1 MGKNPGFRA
10 WFYFR
15 QGWSTYFA
23 FIFAA
28 VNTLTVTYYLA
39 IENYPFLKTIFPSFE
54 QYILI
59 VVLIGLPLLVTI
71 GYAHYKKTPSYRA
84 EADVWVESNPYQ
96 ARVLV
101 NTQLSLELNMKLTNI
116 LLKLSSK
123 QEITQKEIHEIK
135 DLQSKLS
142 LENIHQVPKIKKIVL
157 NFNYSYL
164 ILAKDNVLKKNC
176 FVDLKKTMFK
186 EFNKIR

>member
-1 MGKNPGFRA
+1 MIIVGKNTGFRA

-28 VNTLTVTYYLA
+28 INTLTVTYYLA

-59 VVLIGLPLLVTI
+59 VVLVGIPLLVLV

-101 NTQLSLELNMKLTNI
+101 NTQFTLALNMKLTDV
-116 LLKLSSK
+116 LLKLSSN
-123 QEITQKEIHEIK
+123 QEITQKEIEEIK
-135 DLQSKLS
+135 TIQSKFIEHIDDRTIS
-142 LENIHQVPKIKKIVL
+142 NKKDQ
-157 NFNYSYL
+157 SY
-164 ILAKDNVLKKNC
+164 
-176 FVDLKKTMFK
+176 FK
-186 EFNKIR
+186 ENYKL

>member
-28 VNTLTVTYYLA
+28 INTLTVTYYLA
-39 IENYPFLKTIFPSFE
+39 IENYPSLKTIFPSFE

-59 VVLIGLPLLVTI
+59 VVLIGIPLLVLV

-101 NTQLSLELNMKLTNI
+101 NTQFSLALNMKLTNI

-123 QEITQKEIHEIK
+123 QEITQEEIDEIEVLQTKFLEHMQDRTISNKK
-135 DLQSKLS
+135 DQS
-142 LENIHQVPKIKKIVL
+142 
-157 NFNYSYL
+157 Y
-164 ILAKDNVLKKNC
+164 
-176 FVDLKKTMFK
+176 FK
-186 EFNKIR
+186 ENYKL

>member
-28 VNTLTVTYYLA
+28 INTLTVTYYLA
-39 IENYPFLKTIFPSFE
+39 IENYPVLKTIFPSFE
-54 QYILI
+54 LYILS
-59 VVLIGLPLLVTI
+59 VVFVGIPLLVLV

-101 NTQLSLELNMKLTNI
+101 NTQLSLTLNMKLTDI

-123 QEITQKEIHEIK
+123 QEITQKEIDEIK
-135 DLQSKLS
+135 ELQTNFYNH
-142 LENIHQVPKIKKIVL
+142 LENRTISNKKDQA
-157 NFNYSYL
+157 Y
-164 ILAKDNVLKKNC
+164 
-176 FVDLKKTMFK
+176 FK
-186 EFNKIR
+186 ENYKL

>member
-39 IENYPFLKTIFPSFE
+39 IENYPFLKTIFPTFE

-59 VVLIGLPLLVTI
+59 VIILGIPLLIGI

-101 NTQLSLELNMKLTNI
+101 NTQFSLALNMKLTDI
-116 LLKLSSK
+116 LLKLSLK
-123 QEITQKEIHEIK
+123 QEISEKEISEIQELQKNFLEHIQDRTISNKK
-135 DLQSKLS
+135 DQSY
-142 LENIHQVPKIKKIVL
+142 
-157 NFNYSYL
+157 F
-164 ILAKDNVLKKNC
+164 KDNYKL
-176 FVDLKKTMFK
+176 
-186 EFNKIR
+186 

>member
-28 VNTLTVTYYLA
+28 INTLTVTYYLA
-39 IENYPFLKTIFPSFE
+39 IENYPFLQTIFPSFE

-59 VVLIGLPLLVTI
+59 VVLVGIPTLVLV

-101 NTQLSLELNMKLTNI
+101 NTQFTLALNMKLTDI

-123 QEITQKEIHEIK
+123 QEISEKEIDEIRE
-135 DLQSKLS
+135 LQSKFLQHIDGRS
-142 LENIHQVPKIKKIVL
+142 ISNR
-157 NFNYSYL
+157 
-164 ILAKDNVLKKNC
+164 KDQS
-176 FVDLKKTMFK
+176 FFK
-186 EFNKIR
+186 ENYKL

>member
-1 MGKNPGFRA
+1 MLMGKNPGFRA

-28 VNTLTVTYYLA
+28 INTLTVTYYLA

-54 QYILI
+54 QYILM
-59 VVLIGLPLLVTI
+59 VVLVGIPLLVLV

-84 EADVWVESNPYQ
+84 EADVWIESNPYQ

-101 NTQLSLELNMKLTNI
+101 NTQFTLALNMKLTDV
-116 LLKLSSK
+116 LLKLSSN
-123 QEITQKEIHEIK
+123 QEITPKEIEEIK
-135 DLQSKLS
+135 TIQSKF
-142 LENIHQVPKIKKIVL
+142 LEHIDDRTISNKKDQ
-157 NFNYSYL
+157 SY
-164 ILAKDNVLKKNC
+164 
-176 FVDLKKTMFK
+176 FK
-186 EFNKIR
+186 ENYKL

>member
-28 VNTLTVTYYLA
+28 INTLTVTYYLA
-39 IENYPFLKTIFPSFE
+39 IENYPSLKSIFPSFE

-59 VVLIGLPLLVTI
+59 VVIVGIPLLIGI

-84 EADVWVESNPYQ
+84 EADVWMESNPYW
-96 ARVLV
+96 ARVLI
-101 NTQLSLELNMKLTNI
+101 NSQFSLTLNLKFINLITKNSINI
-116 LLKLSSK
+116 C
-123 QEITQKEIHEIK
+123 I
-135 DLQSKLS
+135 
-142 LENIHQVPKIKKIVL
+142 
-157 NFNYSYL
+157 L
-164 ILAKDNVLKKNC
+164 ILC
-176 FVDLKKTMFK
+176 YTFVFA
-186 EFNKIR
+186 

>member
-1 MGKNPGFRA
+1 MGKNSGFRA

-28 VNTLTVTYYLA
+28 INTLTVTYYLA
-39 IENYPFLKTIFPSFE
+39 IENYPSLKTIFPSFE
-54 QYILI
+54 QYILL
-59 VVLIGLPLLVTI
+59 VVLVGIPLLVLV

-101 NTQLSLELNMKLTNI
+101 NTQFTLALNMKLTDV
-116 LLKLSSK
+116 LLKLSSN
-123 QEITQKEIHEIK
+123 QEITQKEIEEIK
-135 DLQSKLS
+135 TIQSKFIEHIDDRTIS
-142 LENIHQVPKIKKIVL
+142 NKKDQ
-157 NFNYSYL
+157 SY
-164 ILAKDNVLKKNC
+164 
-176 FVDLKKTMFK
+176 FK
-186 EFNKIR
+186 ENYKL

>member
-1 MGKNPGFRA
+1 MLIMGKNPAFRA

-28 VNTLTVTYYLA
+28 INTLTVTYYLA
-39 IENYPFLKTIFPSFE
+39 IDNYPFLKAIFPSFE

-59 VVLIGLPLLVTI
+59 IVLIGIPLLASV

-84 EADVWVESNPYQ
+84 EADVWIESNPYQ

-101 NTQLSLELNMKLTNI
+101 NTQFTLALNMKLTGI

-123 QEITQKEIHEIK
+123 KEISEEEINEIK
-135 DLQSKLS
+135 DLQLKF
-142 LENIHQVPKIKKIVL
+142 LEHVDGRTISNKKDQ
-157 NFNYSYL
+157 SY
-164 ILAKDNVLKKNC
+164 
-176 FVDLKKTMFK
+176 FK
-186 EFNKIR
+186 ENYKL

>member
-23 FIFAA
+23 FVFAA

-59 VVLIGLPLLVTI
+59 VVLIGIPLLVLV

-101 NTQLSLELNMKLTNI
+101 NTQFSLALNMKLTNI

-123 QEITQKEIHEIK
+123 QEITQEEIDEIK
-135 DLQSKLS
+135 VLQTKF
-142 LENIHQVPKIKKIVL
+142 LEHMQDRTISNKKDQ
-157 NFNYSYL
+157 SY
-164 ILAKDNVLKKNC
+164 
-176 FVDLKKTMFK
+176 FK
-186 EFNKIR
+186 ENYKL

>member
-28 VNTLTVTYYLA
+28 INTLTVTYYLA
-39 IENYPFLKTIFPSFE
+39 IENYPFLKTFFPSFE

-59 VVLIGLPLLVTI
+59 VVLVGIPLLIMV

-101 NTQLSLELNMKLTNI
+101 NTQFSLALNMKLTDI
-116 LLKLSSK
+116 LLKLSLK
-123 QEITQKEIHEIK
+123 QEISEKEISEIQELQKNFLEHIQDRTISNKK
-135 DLQSKLS
+135 DQS
-142 LENIHQVPKIKKIVL
+142 
-157 NFNYSYL
+157 Y
-164 ILAKDNVLKKNC
+164 
-176 FVDLKKTMFK
+176 FK
-186 EFNKIR
+186 ENYKL